1 MSKQVVVVGGGVI
14 GLLTAFNLAAKV
26 GQVVVCDQGEVG
38 RESSWAG
45 GGIVSPLYPWR
56 YSPAVT
62 ALAHWSQDFYP
73 QLGER
78 LFASTGVDPEV
89 HTTGLYWL
97 DLDDEAEA
105 LAWAEREQRP
115 LSAVD
120 ISAAYDAVPVLGPG
134 FKRAIYMAGVANVRN
149 PRLVKSLKAALLALP
164 NVTLREHCQ
173 ITGFAEQGGRVTGVQ
188 TADGVLAADEVVLSA
203 GAWSGDLL
211 RTLGLELPVEPVK
224 GQMILFKC
232 AEDFLPSM
240 VLAKGRYAIPRRD
253 GHILVGSTLEHAGY
267 DKTPTEEALE
277 SLKASAVELLPEL
290 EGATVV
296 AHWAGLRP
304 GSPEGIPYIGPVP
317 GHAGLWLNC
326 GHYRNGLV
334 LAPASCQ
341 LFTDLLTGAE
351 PIIDPAR
358 GLKTVEQGAAT
369 SVLLAASPLVEGV
382 GGRYFENCNEA
393 VRVDRRGGPG
403 TGGVAPYALDPAN
416 AQRLWELS
424 LQWTDA

>member
-1 MSKQVVVVGGGVI
+1 MSKQVVIVGGGVI
-14 GLLTAFNLAAKV
+14 GLLTAFNLAADV
-26 GQVVVCDQGEVG
+26 DQVVVCDQGEVG

-97 DLDDEAEA
+97 DLEDEAEA
-105 LAWAEREQRP
+105 LAWAAREHRP

-134 FKRAIYMAGVANVRN
+134 YRHAIYMAGVANVRN
-149 PRLVKSLKAALLALP
+149 PRLVKSLKAALQALA

-173 ITGFAEQGGRVTGVQ
+173 ISGFVHEGGRVTGVQ
-188 TADGVLAADEVVLSA
+188 TEDGVIAADDVVLSA

-211 RTLGLELPVEPVK
+211 QTLGLTLPVEPVK

-253 GHILVGSTLEHAGY
+253 GHVLVGSTLEHAGY
-267 DKTPTEEALE
+267 DKTPTGDALA
-277 SLKASAVELLPEL
+277 SLKASAVELLPALVDAE
-290 EGATVV
+290 VV
-296 AHWAGLRP
+296 GHWAGLRP
-304 GSPEGIPYIGPVP
+304 GSPEGIPYIGAVP
-317 GHAGLWLNC
+317 GHEGLWLNC

-341 LFTDLLTGAE
+341 LFGDLLLGRE
-351 PIIDPAR
+351 PIIDPAPY
-358 GLKTVEQGAAT
+358 A
-369 SVLLAASPLVEGV
+369 P
-382 GGRYFENCNEA
+382 GGRL
-393 VRVDRRGGPG
+393 G
-403 TGGVAPYALDPAN
+403 
-416 AQRLWELS
+416 
-424 LQWTDA
+424 

>member
-1 MSKQVVVVGGGVI
+1 MTKQVVIVGGGVI
-14 GLLTAFNLAAKV
+14 GLLTAFNLAAEV
-26 GQVVVCDQGEVG
+26 EQVVLCDRGELG
-38 RESSWAG
+38 QESSWAG

-78 LFASTGVDPEV
+78 LFTSTGVDPEV

-97 DLDDEAEA
+97 DLEDEAEA
-105 LAWAEREQRP
+105 LAWAEREGRP
-115 LSAVD
+115 LSAVG

-134 FKRAIYMAGVANVRN
+134 FHRAIYMAGVANVRN
-149 PRLVKSLKAALLALP
+149 PRLVKSLKAALQAMP
-164 NVTLREHCQ
+164 NVSIREHCE
-173 ITGFAEQGGRVTGVQ
+173 ITGFSQDAGRITGVD
-188 TADGVLAADEVVLSA
+188 TTEGTIAGDRVVLTA

-211 RTLGLELPVEPVK
+211 RPLGLDLPVEPVK

-267 DKTPTEEALE
+267 DKTPTAEALE
-277 SLKASAVELLPEL
+277 SLKASAIELLPALAE
-290 EGATVV
+290 ATPVG
-296 AHWAGLRP
+296 HWAGLRP
-304 GSPEGIPYIGPVP
+304 GSPEGIPFIGEVP
-317 GHAGLWLNC
+317 GWEGLWLNC

-341 LFTDLLTGAE
+341 LFADLLLGRE
-351 PIIDPAR
+351 PIIDPR
-358 GLKTVEQGAAT
+358 
-369 SVLLAASPLVEGV
+369 
-382 GGRYFENCNEA
+382 
-393 VRVDRRGGPG
+393 
-403 TGGVAPYALDPAN
+403 PYAPAG
-416 AQRLWELS
+416 RLM
-424 LQWTDA
+424 

>member
-26 GQVVVCDQGEVG
+26 ERVVVCDQGELG

-97 DLDDEAEA
+97 DLDDEADA
-105 LAWAEREQRP
+105 LAWAQRERRP

-134 FKRAIYMAGVANVRN
+134 FQRAIYMAGVANVRN
-149 PRLVKSLKAALLALP
+149 PRLVKALKAALLAQP
-164 NVTLREHCQ
+164 NVSLREHCR
-173 ITGFAEQGGRVTGVQ
+173 IEGFQHAQGRVTGVLTQ
-188 TADGVLAADEVVLSA
+188 EGVLHADDVVLCA

-211 RTLGLELPVEPVK
+211 ATLGLVLPVEPVK

-232 AEDFLPSM
+232 AQDFLPSM

-267 DKTPTEEALE
+267 DKTPTGDALE
-277 SLKASAVELLPEL
+277 SLKASAVELLPAL
-290 EGATVV
+290 AGATPV
-296 AHWAGLRP
+296 AHWVGLRP
-304 GSPEGIPYIGPVP
+304 GSPEGIPYIGEVP

-341 LFTDLLTGAE
+341 LFADLLTGGE
-351 PIIDPAR
+351 PIIDPA
-358 GLKTVEQGAAT
+358 
-369 SVLLAASPLVEGV
+369 
-382 GGRYFENCNEA
+382 
-393 VRVDRRGGPG
+393 
-403 TGGVAPYALDPAN
+403 PYAPAG
-416 AQRLWELS
+416 RLG
-424 LQWTDA
+424 